1 MGLFVDSLLR
11 PDVYRDFGGR
21 ALKYSLVAPLLALAL
36 LVLGMVFLSPS
47 VTIAADLPAEALRS
61 SKSGGGA
68 KAGLTLDDI
77 IINIQANQ
85 SAIKDMS
92 ADTVTTI
99 TSTMKGAKTMT
110 QKGKILM
117 KYPDKS
123 RVEMFEPAHQIT
135 INNGEKMILINKDT
149 GQRYEQDLSRG
160 VDNAAQGQFNLEK
173 AKKQFDFS
181 VKRDG
186 DNYVIIGLPKDG
198 NKLLGK
204 MEMYIDPVLWLTKK
218 VKIFTPQGKLMS
230 QSEIEYSEAP
240 SIARSEGVWVMT
252 KTTSNVSMP
261 MGSMKM
267 EMKYENIKVNQ
278 GIKDRE
284 FEVE

>member
-1 MGLFVDSLLR
+1 
-11 PDVYRDFGGR
+11 
-21 ALKYSLVAPLLALAL
+21 
-36 LVLGMVFLSPS
+36 MVFLSPS

-149 GQRYEQDLSRG
+149 GQRYERELSIG
-160 VDNAAQGQFNLEK
+160 VDSGQFNLEK

-181 VKRDG
+181 VKKDG
-186 DNYVIIGLPKDG
+186 DSYVIVGLPKDG
-198 NKLLGK
+198 NKFLGR
-204 MEMYIDPVLWLTKK
+204 MEMYVDPVLWLTKK
-218 VKIFTPQGKLMS
+218 VKVFTPQGKLMS
-230 QSEIEYSEAP
+230 ESTMDYEK
-240 SIARSEGVWVMT
+240 IAGVWVMA

-278 GIKDRE
+278 GLKDQE
-284 FEVE
+284 FEG